1 MGPVHFLRRTKE
13 GPYTA
18 PSLPDGCPPFP
29 PTLSL
34 LLPKEGEMSRISIT
48 PPFEIAEF
56 NNRQRRSA
64 DQRGGGSA
72 NLTPGHQDS
81 WRAKGS
87 LTVAFL
93 VLGPYR
99 VKNAPQSCLPRSA
112 RHCLPSIWRRKRM
125 EGEEKRIKHP
135 QGEMGK
141 TEGETMR
148 YARKTSN
155 LAQKGGRAGRR

>member
-48 PPFEIAEF
+48 PPFEIEIAEF

-87 LTVAFL
+87 RTVA

-112 RHCLPSIWRRKRM
+112 TLFAFHL
-125 EGEEKRIKHP
+125 ETEENGRGRRIKHP

-155 LAQKGGRAGRR
+155 LSQKGGRASRR